1 MMIRHEGFT
10 IIELTMVVLVIG
22 IISAVA
28 IPMINNNTDRE
39 AEVEV
44 ARVKGVIRHVQ
55 AVSSARDL
63 EFKVIFPAGGQ
74 TVSVDRI
81 YPGPIPV
88 TPDVDAYSITLD
100 SGTIESASFGGVN
113 RIEFDTSGEVK
124 SGGQVTIAYKGL
136 KMTINVDTKTG
147 YMTVTES

>member
-1 MMIRHEGFT
+1 
-10 IIELTMVVLVIG
+10 MVVLVMG
-22 IISAVA
+22 ILGAAA
-28 IPMINNNTDRE
+28 IPMLLSNTDRE

-81 YPGPIPV
+81 YPGPIPAV
-88 TPDVDAYSITLD
+88 PDEDAYSITLD
-100 SGTIESASFGGVN
+100 SGTIESADFGGVN

-124 SGGQVTIAYKGL
+124 SGGQVTLAYKGF
-136 KMTINVDTKTG
+136 KMTINVDATTG